1 MIHLINMCNKFVALN
16 KLIAKLADPYMTI
29 SEEDLE
35 CLEFAEF
42 EMVPADEDLFWPLRN
57 LADQAEDLMTKPPGS
72 IWEKFEKKRKIR
84 KGLRDLEITIKM
96 AQAGRR
102 TAPWEQS

>member
-42 EMVPADEDLFWPLRN
+42 QHIPVREDLFWALQD
-57 LADQAEDLMTKPPGS
+57 LADQAEDLMMKTPGS
-72 IWEKFEKKRKIR
+72 VWEKFEKKRKIR
-84 KGLRDLEITIKM
+84 KDLRDLEKRIKR
-96 AQAGRR
+96 A
-102 TAPWEQS
+102 

>member
-16 KLIAKLADPYMTI
+16 SFIAKLADPHMPI

-42 EMVPADEDLFWPLRN
+42 EKIPQDEELFWALKN
-57 LADQAEDLMTKPPGS
+57 LADQAEDLIVKPPGS
-72 IWEKFEKKRKIR
+72 IWEKFEKKRKLR
-84 KGLRDLEITIKM
+84 KDLRDLEKKIKRVK
-96 AQAGRR
+96 AGHGF
-102 TAPWEQS
+102 APWET